1 MERPETNL
9 VNAGILFMHS
19 VWLQS
24 QMVDLIIFR
33 CHPEFVDE
41 FVSTPKGVPDT
52 VHNLRIRLW
61 KKDFADIKGEF
72 LKTFESDLTA
82 DEKEQIERAYT
93 LRNMIAHAHVS
104 LGRDYMLYRP
114 SSEKREKAV
123 LDAWKPAPVEEQSNP
138 LMFKLEF
145 WEPER
150 FKAYSD
156 DMAGIDQICFKRL
169 AEIVGVPHGRIR

>member
-1 MERPETNL
+1 MERAEENL
-9 VNAGILFMHS
+9 VNAGILFMYS

-33 CHPEFVDE
+33 KHPELVEE
-41 FVSTPKGVPDT
+41 FVASPKVVPGPVQDQRT
-52 VHNLRIRLW
+52 LLW
-61 KKDFADIKGEF
+61 GEDFAGIKTKF
-72 LKTFESDLTA
+72 LQVFESYLTA
-82 DEKEQIERAYT
+82 DEKEQIERAYN

-114 SSEKREKAV
+114 SSEKRENAV
-123 LDAWKPAPVEEQSNP
+123 LDAWKPVPVDGQSDP

-145 WEPER
+145 WEPEK

-169 AEIVGVPHGRIR
+169 AEIVGVPQGRIR